1 MAKPTKRGGSIGG
14 IRDPGPMRVEPYA
27 AGPDGSRDGGAM
39 GPIEIGM
46 ERDVEP
52 VEPAQ
57 PIEPDKLDLPGPFQ
71 VE

>member
-1 MAKPTKRGGSIGG
+1 MAKPTRRGGSVGG

-46 ERDVEP
+46 ERDVELS
-52 VEPAQ
+52 
-57 PIEPDKLDLPGPFQ
+57 EPDKLDLPGPFQ
-71 VE
+71 DE